1 MIQPSDVVYS
11 NTTLSAQRSGRLMS
25 STSELR
31 SSWTSPPAAV
41 NVRYGSEPNPEDDP
55 EDDPEDHPEGI
66 VYGFRT
72 VGDYLHGGSLAS
84 LQVDS
89 AHLGSVYVFGR
100 SKQRA
105 LFEYAVDLEEDAIT
119 NERNMCELLREKAK
133 HRGLNSPGSI
143 VFWARVPD
151 VHESWFML
159 TDVLR
164 GIVIPTVDAG
174 VPDPIITNHK
184 ELGSN
189 YYSVSNMCEL
199 HFGIWVKA
207 HLRSRNIVSI

>member
-1 MIQPSDVVYS
+1 MAD
-11 NTTLSAQRSGRLMS
+11 LAGR
-25 STSELR
+25 
-31 SSWTSPPAAV
+31 
-41 NVRYGSEPNPEDDP
+41 
-55 EDDPEDHPEGI
+55 HPGVTI
-66 VYGFRT
+66 IM
-72 VGDYLHGGSLAS
+72 
-84 LQVDS
+84 
-89 AHLGSVYVFGR
+89 AHLSGAGVRGVLDVLPCKNVCIDTSGGQPLAGLV
-100 SKQRA
+100 
-105 LFEYAVDLEEDAIT
+105 EYAVDLEEDAIT

-189 YYSVSNMCEL
+189 YYSVSNMCE
-199 HFGIWVKA
+199 HQFGIWVKA

>member
-1 MIQPSDVVYS
+1 MTGENTGILAGKTAIVTGSARNIGRAIAIALGADGANVVV
-11 NTTLSAQRSGRLMS
+11 NAVRDKEAAEEVAREVTAAGGKGVVHVCDITKRKAAQKMVE
-25 STSELR
+25 TAINE
-31 SSWTSPPAAV
+31 
-41 NVRYGSEPNPEDDP
+41 
-55 EDDPEDHPEGI
+55 
-66 VYGFRT
+66 F
-72 VGDYLHGGSLAS
+72 
-84 LQVDS
+84 
-89 AHLGSVYVFGR
+89 GSVDILVCNAGSQPGR
-100 SKQRA
+100 DRR
-105 LFEYAVDLEEDAIT
+105 LLVDLEEDAIT
-119 NERNMCELLREKAK
+119 NERNMCDLLREKAK

-189 YYSVSNMCEL
+189 YYSVSNMCEH